1 MESWIVSRMVDD
13 DDDDEEEEEEGHN
26 ATHRRVKGEE
36 K

>member
-1 MESWIVSRMVDD
+1 MERWIVSRMVDD
-13 DDDDEEEEEEGHN
+13 DDDEEEEEEEGHN

>member
-1 MESWIVSRMVDD
+1 MERWIVSRMVDD

>member
-13 DDDDEEEEEEGHN
+13 DDDDDDDEGHN